1 VGARSSEAEDWN
13 DRPEEQEEEEEEAMA
28 DREGFLAVE
37 KDEDANCS
45 VGFK

>member
-1 VGARSSEAEDWN
+1 L
-13 DRPEEQEEEEEEAMA
+13 EEEEEEAMA
-28 DREGFLAVE
+28 EGRVFWAVE

>member
-1 VGARSSEAEDWN
+1 VEDWKE
-13 DRPEEQEEEEEEAMA
+13 RPEEQEEEEEEAMVK
-28 DREGFLAVE
+28 EGGFLAVE